1 MDNAPELPESEDAL
15 YELATRSDADPYRRE
30 AAIKKLGE
38 LESDESSTQLEHL
51 TEDGIS
57 AIERQLAETQLSA
70 LHSESAHDSSSAVDA
85 DEESSSLEERLKQDN
100 ERLRDTLQSTDESAE
115 DTDST

>member
-15 YELATRSDADPYRRE
+15 YELAARSDADPYRRE

-51 TEDGIS
+51 TEDGVS
-57 AIERQLAETQLSA
+57 AIERQLAENSSRLFTASQLMTHLQPSTRMK
-70 LHSESAHDSSSAVDA
+70 
-85 DEESSSLEERLKQDN
+85 SL
-100 ERLRDTLQSTDESAE
+100 
-115 DTDST
+115 